1 MKSLDGASLDM
12 SEVCLGEEQLDGCMR
27 PPDGSCLASLLACS
41 ARPGQAV
48 QSPNGQLHRLC
59 ISRLVCLA
67 LLFDE
72 GALDSR
78 AEGFGH
84 RTSRLGQP
92 RHRRRRGCLPLLM
105 KRLRLTLE
113 GLVYEGL
120 QEKKC
125 RTRFATLRSLSGGAS
140 LGGRPSSL
148 LRRGPSV
155 CPSAGLRPRARP
167 LAAGSPWTAPSRRA
181 SFPPFPHPLTSSPD
195 HPALITLTFS

>member
-1 MKSLDGASLDM
+1 M
-12 SEVCLGEEQLDGCMR
+12 SKVCLGEEQLDGCMR
-27 PPDGSCLASLLACS
+27 PPDGSCLPSLLACS
-41 ARPGQAV
+41 APTRTSGPVAQGKVHGTKHFA
-48 QSPNGQLHRLC
+48 SDLY
-59 ISRLVCLA
+59 LA

-72 GALDSR
+72 GALNGR

-92 RHRRRRGCLPLLM
+92 RHRRRRACLPLLT
-105 KRLRLTLE
+105 KRLRSTLE
-113 GLVYEGL
+113 RAVYKGL

-125 RTRFATLRSLSGGAS
+125 RTRFAALRSLPGGAS

-167 LAAGSPWTAPSRRA
+167 LAADRPWTAPSRRA

-195 HPALITLTFS
+195 RPALITLTFS